1 MNEFCTPLPEDR
13 KKYIKD
19 LGSILVDDYGKKKFY
34 KPEEI
39 KKANQKTSWSNISGA
54 IDYSCWGMAVFSSH
68 EDFDSYHK
76 VSGEICDYAEM
87 KQAMLEGIS
96 SGGFNFVIPELS
108 DTEIDLSWLD
118 IGDIFQ
124 AVGEFFSSFLD

>member
-1 MNEFCTPLPEDR
+1 
-13 KKYIKD
+13 
-19 LGSILVDDYGKKKFY
+19 
-34 KPEEI
+34 
-39 KKANQKTSWSNISGA
+39 
-54 IDYSCWGMAVFSSH
+54 
-68 EDFDSYHK
+68 
-76 VSGEICDYAEM
+76 M

>member
-1 MNEFCTPLPEDR
+1 MKEFCTPLPEDR

-19 LGSILVDDYGKKKFY
+19 IGSILVDDYGKKDFY
-34 KPEEI
+34 KPEEV
-39 KKANQKTSWSNISGA
+39 KKASQKTSRNGGSSG
-54 IDYSCWGMAVFSSH
+54 IDYSCWGMSVFSSH

-76 VSGEICDYAEM
+76 TLGEICDYAEM
-87 KQAMLEGIS
+87 KQTMLDGIS
-96 SGGFNFVIPELS
+96 SAGLNFVFPELS